1 MQHFPWRMTTFVLL
15 LFVIAGWVCWPDNP
29 GLRVDIL
36 GLRVE
41 REIRTLL
48 GLDLQGGIQITLEAD
63 VPPGQAVPRD
73 KMEAARTIVENRVN
87 ALGVSEPLIQLVPD
101 RNRIIVELPGI
112 RDPQQAIQT
121 LQGTGLLEFVE
132 AGAQPLP
139 EGAIITTDYQG
150 PGSITPETAF
160 TPRPVVAT
168 PGATGVTTSPAAAP
182 GVTTPTATG
191 ATTDTAGAAGAPR
204 QTAFHTILTGEHLAD
219 AGVVFNQ
226 GRPEI
231 SFRMRGDGVKIFGDY
246 TSANVGRY
254 LAIVLDKRVISS
266 PRIQSPILG
275 GDGVITGAFTLEEAR
290 RLAIQL
296 KYGALP
302 VAMKVEEQRTVGPTL
317 GQDSI
322 RKSLVAGAIGL
333 GLVAFFMIAYYQ
345 LPGVLADLA
354 LIVYATVVFALFK
367 LIPVVL
373 TLAGIAGFILS
384 IGMAV
389 DANILI
395 FERMREE
402 LRQGRTL
409 SGAIEVGFRRA
420 WSSIRDSNI
429 STLITCAILYWFGA
443 NFGASIIR
451 GFALTLAIGVL
462 VSMFTAITVTRTF
475 LRIVESAAANRPGLA
490 AMVRRLM

>member
-1 MQHFPWRMTTFVLL
+1 
-15 LFVIAGWVCWPDNP
+15 
-29 GLRVDIL
+29 
-36 GLRVE
+36 
-41 REIRTLL
+41 
-48 GLDLQGGIQITLEAD
+48 
-63 VPPGQAVPRD
+63 
-73 KMEAARTIVENRVN
+73 
-87 ALGVSEPLIQLVPD
+87 LGVSEPLIQLVPD

-132 AGAQPLP
+132 AGTTSLP
-139 EGAIITTDYQG
+139 EGAIVPTDYQG
-150 PGSITPETAF
+150 PGSITPETAL
-160 TPRPVVAT
+160 TPRPVSAT
-168 PGATGVTTSPAAAP
+168 PGPPRAAAPTVAAP
-182 GVTTPTATG
+182 GVTTPTAT
-191 ATTDTAGAAGAPR
+191 APPTETVGAPG
-204 QTAFHTILTGEHLAD
+204 ALPPAALHTILTGEHLAD

-246 TSANVGRY
+246 TSTNVGRY

-266 PRIQSPILG
+266 PRIQSPIVG

-322 RKSLVAGAIGL
+322 RKSLIAGAIGL

-354 LIVYATVVFALFK
+354 LIVYATLVFALFK

-395 FERMREE
+395 FERTREE

-409 SGAIEVGFRRA
+409 GGAIEVGFRRA

-429 STLITCAILYWFGA
+429 ATLITCAILYWFGA

-462 VSMFTAITVTRTF
+462 MSMFTAITVTRTF
-475 LRIVESAAANRPGLA
+475 LRIVESASVDRPGLA
-490 AMVRRLM
+490 ALVRRVV